1 MSDKKTNACWTII
14 FLSVITTTVLMG
26 ISFSYIVEIQG
37 NVKDVVGR
45 INSALDE
52 YNALLPKA
60 TQALNEIDILK
71 NYVNNTIQE
80 IIRNN
85 INTFNNLN
93 ALNALNSISNSNP
106 VTPSLSGVS
115 TNIPTPKFP

>member
-1 MSDKKTNACWTII
+1 MSDKKTIACWTII

-37 NVKDVVGR
+37 NVKEVVGR

-60 TQALNEIDILK
+60 TRALNEIDILK
-71 NYVNNTIQE
+71 NYINNTIQE

-93 ALNALNSISNSNP
+93 ALNSISNSNP
-106 VTPSLSGVS
+106 VAPGLSSIS
-115 TNIPTPKFP
+115 TSIPTPKTP

>member
-1 MSDKKTNACWTII
+1 MSDKKTNVCWTII

-60 TQALNEIDILK
+60 TRALNEIDILK

-93 ALNALNSISNSNP
+93 ALNSISNSNP